1 MFRSRS
7 RSTALAAAAL
17 LMVSGAASAGNII
30 YTPVNPA
37 FGGSPLN
44 GSWLLSQ
51 AQAQNQF
58 AQSSSSASAGL
69 TAGQQFAS
77 ELTSQ
82 LYASLANQIT
92 QAIFGPNAQT
102 SGTYTFGG
110 TTVSFKTVAGEIEIS
125 VNDGTSITNI
135 TVPAAP

>member
-1 MFRSRS
+1 MSRS
-7 RSTALAAAAL
+7 LSTTLAVAAFFAL
-17 LMVSGAASAGNII
+17 SSAASAGTII
-30 YTPVNPA
+30 FTPVNPA
-37 FGGSPLN
+37 FGGNPLN

-58 AQSSSSASAGL
+58 AQSNSSASAAL
-69 TAGQQFAS
+69 TPSQQFAS

-102 SGTYTFGG
+102 SGTYSFGG
-110 TTVSFKTVAGEIEIS
+110 TTVSFQTVGGQIEIS

-135 TVPAAP
+135 SVPSAP

>member
-1 MFRSRS
+1 MIRYL
-7 RSTALAAAAL
+7 STALAAAAL
-17 LMVSGAASAGNII
+17 FMVSSAVSAGTII

-58 AQSSSSASAGL
+58 TQAPSSAATAGL
-69 TAGQQFAS
+69 SQGQQFAS

-102 SGTYTFGG
+102 SGTYSFGG
-110 TTVSFKTVAGEIEIS
+110 TTVSFQTVGGQIEIS
-125 VNDGTSITNI
+125 VNDGASITNI
-135 TVPAAP
+135 TVPASP